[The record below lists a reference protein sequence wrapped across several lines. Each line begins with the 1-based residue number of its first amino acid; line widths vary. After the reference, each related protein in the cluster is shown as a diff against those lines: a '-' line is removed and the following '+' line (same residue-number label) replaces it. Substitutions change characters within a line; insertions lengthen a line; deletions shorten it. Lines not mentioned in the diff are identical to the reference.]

1 MTRKYLIWSAFL
13 LLLLGGGGCASAFQE
28 AARADTPAAYRAFL
42 SSGQG
47 TDAERQSARSRLDA
61 ISFDRARK
69 AGTLAGYKRYLE
81 AFPHGDH
88 AESAAAALEAL
99 RFKAAMGTQGPWALE
114 DFLARYPS
122 GPHSAAARDALS
134 VRTRKAA
141 LASKDP
147 ARYRA
152 WLDRYPDAPGAAQVR
167 RALAQRAWAR
177 ASEAGTFAALS
188 RFVQGFPGN
197 PHQRESALR
206 IRALEVRAGVAAGKL
221 EAARKVVAGTGNPD
235 AHARLQAA
243 FDRALLRRALVD
255 LDPAAL
261 QALAAGPGV
270 GPQAAAALK
279 TLRARPRRGR
289 RLTAAAEVLA
299 TPAPGLTEVEITAG
313 LASTDPR
320 RRRVS

>member
-13 LLLLGGGGCASAFQE
+13 LVLAGGLGGCASAFQE

-42 SSGQG
+42 ASGQG
-47 TDAERQSARSRLDA
+47 TDAERQSARGRLDA

-69 AGTLAGYKRYLE
+69 AGTIAGYKRYLE

-99 RFKAAMGTQGPWALE
+99 RFKAAMKTKGPWALE
-114 DFLARYPS
+114 DFLARYPGGS
-122 GPHSAAARDALS
+122 HAKAARAALA

-152 WLDRYPDAPGAAQVR
+152 WLDRYPDAPGAAEVR

-177 ASEAGTFAALS
+177 ASKAGSFAALS
-188 RFVQGFPGN
+188 HFVHAFPGD
-197 PHQRESALR
+197 PHQAEAALR
-206 IRALEVRAGVAAGKL
+206 LRALEVRAGVAAGKL
-221 EAARKVVAGTGNPD
+221 DAARKVVAGTGTPK
-235 AHARLQAA
+235 AHARLKAA
-243 FDRALLRRALVD
+243 FEAALLQRALVD

-261 QALAAGPGV
+261 GALAPGPGWV
-270 GPQAAAALK
+270 
-279 TLRARPRRGR
+279 TRPRRR
-289 RLTAAAEVLA
+289 
-299 TPAPGLTEVEITAG
+299 
-313 LASTDPR
+313 
-320 RRRVS
+320 